1 MSLWFPIR
9 LMQTI
14 RQVLPR
20 VDPFTE
26 LGRKRSKPEME
37 IEYRRLLERDQ
48 STLGFL
54 YKGENGKP
62 TSRCWKL
69 TFITRLPKDVGHL
82 QIRLSLGKAFSAA
95 HCCRSIV
102 G

>member
-1 MSLWFPIR
+1 MLGVDMRLNRRYKMTLWFPIR

-26 LGRKRSKPEME
+26 LGKKRSNPEME

-48 STLGFL
+48 SPLGFL
-54 YKGENGKP
+54 YRGEKGKP
-62 TSRCWKL
+62 H
-69 TFITRLPKDVGHL
+69 I
-82 QIRLSLGKAFSAA
+82 
-95 HCCRSIV
+95 
-102 G
+102 